1 MKMLRLFLKVKCQCL
16 LACRSFSCIHSCRH
30 SATCHC
36 KPKLFQEANYNEA
49 MKRERQKYCKK
60 WKSKP
65 EVFCIFYSFGRTKTL
80 KQIVFLLNDL
90 EICIFVLVWFDF
102 SAIKD
107 NWLMVF
113 WTSLGPQKSMFY
125 LSLRGSL
132 VKSIIFRSVDFQPY
146 S

>member
-1 MKMLRLFLKVKCQCL
+1 MKVLQPFLKVKCQCL
-16 LACRSFSCIHSCRH
+16 VACRSFSCIHSCRH
-30 SATCHC
+30 LATCHC

-49 MKRERQKYCKK
+49 MKRERQKQCKK
-60 WKSKP
+60 SKSKP
-65 EVFCIFYSFGRTKTL
+65 EVFCIFYSFCRTKTL

-107 NWLMVF
+107 NGLMVF
-113 WTSLGPQKSMFY
+113 WTSSGPQKSMFNR
-125 LSLRGSL
+125 LLRGSL
-132 VKSIIFRSVDFQPY
+132 VKSINIKSIDFQPF

>member
-1 MKMLRLFLKVKCQCL
+1 MKVLRPFLKVKCQCL

-30 SATCHC
+30 PATCHC

-60 WKSKP
+60 SKSKP

-80 KQIVFLLNDL
+80 KQIVLNDL
-90 EICIFVLVWFDF
+90 EVCIFVLVWFDF

-107 NWLMVF
+107 NRLMVF
-113 WTSLGPQKSMFY
+113 WTSLGPQKSMFN
-125 LSLRGSL
+125 LSLRGSF
-132 VKSIIFRSVDFQPY
+132 VKSIIFGWFPTFFLNI
-146 S
+146 